1 MLAKY
6 GVYDGEELKV
16 KMDVIKQK
24 PMQWVQ
30 SYYDRLEHLFVKG
43 RILNVKRRRWFLAY
57 LRPKIRKLHRFDLV
71 L

>member
-6 GVYDGEELKV
+6 GVCDEKELRV

-30 SYYDRLEHLFVKG
+30 SYNDRLEHLFLKG
-43 RILNVKRRRWFLAY
+43 KILNVKGTRWFLAH
-57 LRPKIRKLHRFDLV
+57 LRLKL
-71 L
+71 